1 MIGQTISHYR
11 ITGKLG
17 SGGMGVVYRAEDIR
31 LNRSVALKFLPEE
44 LSQDPQMLKRF
55 EREAKAASALNHPNI
70 CTIYDIGEANERAFI
85 VMECLE
91 GSSLKERICGHPM
104 EAATVLDLAV
114 QIADGLEAAYS
125 EGIIHRDIKPGN
137 IFITK
142 RGHAKILDFG
152 LAKRQPKRET
162 AENSGATNEHTIED
176 QLTRSGVAMGTFPYM
191 SPEQTRGKDLDARSD
206 LFSFGIVLYEMATGT
221 LPFRG
226 DSAVAITEAILNR
239 VPVSA
244 ISLNPDIPAKLN
256 DIINRALE
264 KDVNLRYQNAADM
277 RAELQRLK
285 RDLEA
290 ARTGVQ
296 NRPEE
301 AAAISKPPATAESNN
316 AVVVPS
322 GDLAPDAEPHR
333 PWVWRIVIPTS
344 AVALVVL
351 VLGFSYHR
359 LAHAAPL
366 TDKDTI
372 VLGDFTNSTGDP
384 VFDGTLRQGLAVQL
398 EQSPFLSL
406 VSDERIQQTLRM
418 MDKPDGARLTPE
430 IARDVCQRTESAAVL
445 DGSIAS
451 LGSEYVL
458 GLKAVNCGTGD
469 ILVEDQVR
477 ATGKEQVLTAMDKA
491 AAELRGRLG
500 ESLKTVRRFDTPLEQ
515 ATTPSLEALQ
525 AYSLGREKSGQGDSA
540 SGALL
545 FQRAIALDPS
555 FAMAYASLAAR
566 YSYLGETASAI
577 ETTRKAY
584 ELRDRVSEREKF
596 YVESQYN
603 RIVSGDLEKARQ
615 EGEVWVQT
623 YPRDVE
629 AWVNLE
635 FIDWMIGKYDKVL
648 DESREIVR
656 LDPGD
661 IYNYSGLALAYVVL
675 NRFEE
680 ARSVIEQARTKNLD
694 LQYLNGGL
702 YILAFYQNDVAGMA
716 KQVASAAG
724 RPGAEDVLL
733 LFDADTAAY
742 YGRLRKSREIS
753 DKAVASAKQSKEK
766 EAAAAYEGDAAL
778 REAVFGNQEDARQ
791 RSSAALALF
800 QGRDAQFEAALA
812 LAFGGDVPK
821 AQTLADDL
829 AKRFPQNTVVQFNYV
844 PTVRA
849 QLALNRKDP
858 SKAVEILEAVTP
870 YELGQSEDDNITL
883 SLYPVYVRGEAY
895 LALHQGSEAAAE
907 FHKILDHRGV
917 AFNEPIAPLARLGLA
932 RSYALQG
939 DLSKSRAA
947 YEDFFKLWKDADPDI
962 PILKEAKSEY
972 AKLR

>member
-1 MIGQTISHYR
+1 
-11 ITGKLG
+11 
-17 SGGMGVVYRAEDIR
+17 
-31 LNRSVALKFLPEE
+31 
-44 LSQDPQMLKRF
+44 
-55 EREAKAASALNHPNI
+55 
-70 CTIYDIGEANERAFI
+70 
-85 VMECLE
+85 
-91 GSSLKERICGHPM
+91 
-104 EAATVLDLAV
+104 
-114 QIADGLEAAYS
+114 
-125 EGIIHRDIKPGN
+125 
-137 IFITK
+137 
-142 RGHAKILDFG
+142 
-152 LAKRQPKRET
+152 
-162 AENSGATNEHTIED
+162 
-176 QLTRSGVAMGTFPYM
+176 M
-191 SPEQTRGKDLDARSD
+191 SPEQTRGKELDARSD

-244 ISLNPDIPAKLN
+244 ISLNPDIPTKLN

-285 RDLEA
+285 RDLEV

-301 AAAISKPPATAESNN
+301 AAAISKSPAPSANNN
-316 AVVVPS
+316 AVVVLS
-322 GDLAPDAEPHR
+322 GDLTPDAEQHR
-333 PWVWRIVIPTS
+333 PWVWRILIPTS

-351 VLGFSYHR
+351 VFGFFYHR

-372 VLGDFTNSTGDP
+372 VLADFTNSTGDP

-406 VSDERIQQTLRM
+406 ISDERIQQTLRM
-418 MDKPDGARLTPE
+418 MGKPDGAHLTPE

-469 ILVEDQVR
+469 TLVEDQVR
-477 ATGKEQVLTAMDKA
+477 ATGKEHVLTAMDKA

-500 ESLKTVRRFDTPLEQ
+500 ESLGTVRRFNTPLEQ

-525 AYSLGREKSGQGDSA
+525 AYSLGREKVEKEGDSA
-540 SGALL
+540 KAALL
-545 FQRAIALDPS
+545 FQHAIALDSS
-555 FAMAYASLAAR
+555 FAMAYASLATR
-566 YSYLGETASAI
+566 YSYLGESASAI
-577 ETTRKAY
+577 ETMRKAY
-584 ELRDRVSEREKF
+584 DLRGRASEREKF
-596 YVESQYN
+596 YIESHYN
-603 RIVSGDLEKARQ
+603 RIVTGDLEKVRQ
-615 EGEVWVQT
+615 QGEVWAQT
-623 YPRDVE
+623 YPRDVD
-629 AWVNLE
+629 AWGTLKFVDL
-635 FIDWMIGKYDKVL
+635 MIGKYDKFL

-656 LDPGD
+656 LDPD
-661 IYNYSGLALAYVVL
+661 IYDYSGLAFAYVNL
-675 NRFEE
+675 NRFDE
-680 ARSVIEQARTKNLD
+680 ARSVMELARTKNLD
-694 LQYLNGGL
+694 LQYQNDVL
-702 YILAFYQNDVAGMA
+702 YILAFYQNDVVGMA

-724 RPGAEDVLL
+724 RSGAEEVLL
-733 LFDADTAAY
+733 LFDADTSAY
-742 YGRLRKSREIS
+742 YGRLRKSRETS
-753 DKAVASAKQSKEK
+753 DKAVASAKQSKE
-766 EAAAAYEGDAAL
+766 EETAAAYEGDAAL
-778 REAVFGNQEDARQ
+778 REAVFGNQEDARE

-800 QGRDAQFEAALA
+800 QGRDARFEAALA
-812 LAFGGDVPK
+812 LAFGGDILK

-895 LALHQGSEAAAE
+895 LAQHRGSEAAAE
-907 FHKILDHRGV
+907 FQKILNHSGV
-917 AFNEPIAPLARLGLA
+917 VFNEPIAPLARLGLA
-932 RSYALQG
+932 RACALQG

-947 YEDFFKLWKDADPDI
+947 YHDFFTLWKDADADI
-962 PILKEAKSEY
+962 PILKEAKAEY